1 MGFWTDTNEV
11 IDPKMKF
18 RFRVSIGGAV
28 ASQSEGDSN
37 FVWWYAK
44 NVDKP
49 KLKFTTANEGELTI
63 NSLVADTKILTY
75 PKLTP
80 ITMTLVDPVKP
91 NSTSK
96 LLSFLKAAG
105 YNEGNFNYDNFRKAI
120 GSVRIEQLGPA
131 GETLEQ
137 WWLIEPIITDID
149 FGSLDY
155 SSDDLLEISLTIAY
169 QSFSVTG
176 PKNKEEIKNPEEIM
190 ETGNYS
196 EVFTGC
202 Y

>member
-1 MGFWTDTNEV
+1 MGFWTDTKEI

-18 RFRVSIGGAV
+18 RFRVSIG
-28 ASQSEGDSN
+28 SSESMHSGDDSN

-44 NVDKP
+44 RVDKP

-63 NSLVADTKILTY
+63 NSLVADTKVLTY
-75 PKLTP
+75 PRLTP

-91 NSTSK
+91 NATSK

-105 YNEGNFNYDNFRKAI
+105 YNTGNFNYGDFRKAI
-120 GSVRIEQLGPA
+120 GSVRIEQLGPD

-137 WWLIEPIITDID
+137 WWLIEPVIIDID
-149 FGSLDY
+149 FGGLDY

-169 QSFSVTG
+169 QSFSVDG
-176 PKNKEEIKNPEEIM
+176 PDGKPEIVKPDDIM
-190 ETGNYS
+190 EAAAYS
-196 EVFTGC
+196 QVFNC
-202 Y
+202 